1 MRLTLES
8 ELPAELAVGRG
19 SALFVCGWC
28 FCAEAAIESLAF
40 VVDGVAQPVAAHSM
54 PRLDPFRALHPG
66 VDPYATADVD
76 RDPESAE
83 DPELRSYRSGFW
95 GLVRVG
101 PRPAGSWRSRCG
113 RVWWAAAWPRRRSAR
128 SRSSNR
134 SARCRRRRSLVG
146 EPPDE
151 PLVVICMATYNPAP
165 ELLRAQLRSIRAQTT
180 ATGAA

>member
-1 MRLTLES
+1 MPGPRLRLTLES

-40 VVDGVAQPVAAHSM
+40 VVDGVEQPVAAHSM

-76 RDPESAE
+76 RDTESAE

-101 PRPAGSWRSRCG
+101 PRTAGKLAIALRARLVG
-113 RVWWAAAWPRRRSAR
+113 GGVAEAPVGTLAVVEPERALPLRRSVSSA
-128 SRSSNR
+128 SPLTNRSS
-134 SARCRRRRSLVG
+134 
-146 EPPDE
+146 
-151 PLVVICMATYNPAP
+151 
-165 ELLRAQLRSIRAQTT
+165 
-180 ATGAA
+180 